1 MQTRVV
7 RRESGDRS
15 RQPLQMRSSEGE
27 EDNMNLTKSWQ
38 AIFGAFF
45 LLCLLAPSQPA
56 SAASGGIV
64 RGRVVD
70 PLGGAI
76 PNAGVT
82 LLENSKEAGKA
93 KTGQDG
99 VFQFSD
105 LRAGRYGVHVEA
117 AGFESQNSAPV
128 FVSDGGTVELDV
140 IAQIGSIRQEV
151 VVSATGTE
159 VPESQVGA
167 SVSVLDQTQ
176 LEKTNILD
184 IQDALQTVPGI
195 QVVETGQRGGT
206 TSVFVRGG
214 DSDFNKVL
222 IDGIPANDVGG
233 AVEFGNL
240 ATTGVNQVEILRGP
254 NSVLY
259 GSDGLGS
266 VINITTRR
274 GSTAA
279 PELTYFVDGGNFG
292 TLREDGSLAGAYR
305 QFDYFSEFSRF
316 DTQNGI
322 PNNAFHNGTY
332 AGNFG
337 WTPNGKSEIRFT
349 LRHTAVALGDPSSL
363 AFYGI
368 PDDSSQREHDTYIG
382 VTAQNQTTPRW
393 HNLVRFASTQ
403 LRYGF
408 INPSPTGIPFDPF
421 VGTPYD
427 TGSNYLGNTATLCGA
442 NGFCTTG
449 QAILDYAGVYP
460 LTFNSSTIRRSFYA
474 QSDYQFRSDLGVSAG
489 FRYENENGSTNS
501 QGIISADDRNNYSTF
516 FEGRGSLGRR
526 LYATAGVGLDK
537 NAVFGFA
544 ATPRVSLAYYLR
556 RPSTSG
562 FFSDTK
568 LKFNF
573 ANGIKEPSIT
583 EQGSSLYEL
592 LSQLPQGPGLIAAYG
607 ISPIG
612 PERSRSFDFGADQN
626 IWRNRARLSVTL
638 FHEDFYNLIDFV
650 DAGVLPELGVPPD
663 VANATAFGAYINS
676 DSFRSLGAEVE
687 TEVDLG
693 HGLRMRGNYTYLD
706 AVVTRSFTGS
716 AVQPAINPAF
726 PNIPIGAFSPL
737 VGARPFDRAPHSGS
751 LLLAYARPK
760 FDIALSGYFAGRRDG
775 STFLTD
781 GYLGNSMLLPNRNL
795 QAGYQL
801 IDLSGNYPIN
811 RHVTAYL
818 SISNLLSQR
827 YQAEI
832 GYPSL
837 PLTFRAGMKFT
848 LGGESGWWK

>member
-1 MQTRVV
+1 
-7 RRESGDRS
+7 
-15 RQPLQMRSSEGE
+15 MRSSEGE
-27 EDNMNLTKSWQ
+27 EDNMNITKLWR
-38 AIFGAFF
+38 AIFSGLFF
-45 LLCLLAPSQPA
+45 LCFLVPSQPA
-56 SAASGGIV
+56 NAAPRGIV
-64 RGRVVD
+64 RGHVVD
-70 PLGGAI
+70 PLGGSIA
-76 PNAGVT
+76 NAGIT
-82 LLENSKEAGKA
+82 LLENNKEVGKA
-93 KTGQDG
+93 KTGRDG
-99 VFQFSD
+99 GFEFSD
-105 LRAGRYGVHVEA
+105 LAAGRYSIHVEA
-117 AGFESQNSAPV
+117 AGFESQNSPPAY
-128 FVSDGGTVELDV
+128 VSDGGASDLDV
-140 IAQIGSIRQEV
+140 ILYIGPIRQEV

-167 SVSVLDQTQ
+167 SVSVLDRNQ
-176 LEKTNILD
+176 LEKTNVLD
-184 IQDALQTVPGI
+184 VLDALQTIPGM

-214 DSDFNKVL
+214 DADFNKVL

-233 AVEFGNL
+233 AAEFANL
-240 ATTGVNQVEILRGP
+240 ATTGVSEVEILRGP

-274 GSTAA
+274 GTTTL
-279 PELTYFVDGGNFG
+279 PELSYSVDGGNFG
-292 TLREDGSLAGAYR
+292 TLREDGTLAGAYR

-316 DTQNGI
+316 DTRNSI

-337 WTPNGKSEIRFT
+337 WTPNGKSDIRLT
-349 LRHTAVALGDPSSL
+349 VRHTAAALGDPNAF

-368 PDDSSQREHDTYIG
+368 PDEASQADHDTYVG

-403 LRYGF
+403 LQFSY
-408 INPSPTGIPFDPF
+408 IDHSPAGTPFDPF

-427 TGSNYLGNTATLCGA
+427 TGPNYLGNTVTICGA
-442 NGFCTTG
+442 NGFCTAG
-449 QAILDYAGVYP
+449 QAVLDYAGVYP
-460 LTFNSSTIRRSFYA
+460 QTYNSSTTRRSLYG
-474 QSDYQFRSDLGVSAG
+474 QSDYQFRPDVGVTAG
-489 FRYENENGSTNS
+489 FRYEHEDGFTNS
-501 QGIISADDRNNYSTF
+501 QGIVSPTVRNNYSTF
-516 FEGRGSLGRR
+516 LEGHGSLRHR
-526 LYATAGVGLDK
+526 LYATAGVGFDK

-544 ATPRVSLAYYLR
+544 ATPRVSIAYYLR

-562 FFSDTK
+562 FLNDTK

-573 ANGIKEPSIT
+573 ATGIKEPSIA
-583 EQGSSLYEL
+583 EQGSSLYQL
-592 LSQLPQGPGLIAAYG
+592 LSQLPQGSALIATYG

-612 PERSRSFDFGADQN
+612 PERSRSFDFGVEQDV
-626 IWRNRARLSVTL
+626 WHNRARVGITF
-638 FHEDFYNLIDFV
+638 FHNDFYNLIEFV
-650 DAGVLPELGVPPD
+650 DAGVLPEFGVPPD

-676 DSFRSLGAEVE
+676 DSFRALGAGIDP
-687 TEVDLG
+687 EVDLG
-693 HGLRMRGNYTYLD
+693 HGLRVRGSYTYLD

-716 AVQPAINPAF
+716 ALQPAINPAF
-726 PNIPIGAFSPL
+726 PNIPIGAFAPL

-751 LLLAYARPK
+751 LLLSYTQKK
-760 FDIALSGYFAGRRDG
+760 FDVALNGYFVGRRDG

-795 QAGYQL
+795 QAAYQV

-811 RHVTAYL
+811 SHVTAYL
-818 SISNLLSQR
+818 SISNLLSKH